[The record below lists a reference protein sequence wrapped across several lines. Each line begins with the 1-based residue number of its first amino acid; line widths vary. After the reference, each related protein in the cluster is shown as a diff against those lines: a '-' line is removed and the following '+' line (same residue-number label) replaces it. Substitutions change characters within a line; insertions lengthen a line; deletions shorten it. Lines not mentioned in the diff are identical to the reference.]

1 MEWNPEKQL
10 LLENYITNYNGQLN
24 DTRLFYNN
32 LDWNYIFNLVGVN
45 DQEFLMLKIDEI
57 YDESINVYFKD
68 DFNINQLVDHWKSK
82 SNPIY
87 QEVVQIVE
95 SLGLESFK
103 LEVLEESSSNQT
115 PAKITTKTE
124 TIVTTPTTAKR
135 VSSTPVPKLT
145 KTERRLSLD
154 LMHPRPSFG
163 LNQESQLVKP
173 PITSTTNIH
182 VHAQQ
187 ETASDLNPPV
197 NLPSKK
203 KFTFNKAKFTI
214 STNKRQQEQQTNTA
228 PRQQRT
234 STVDEQLPLYIRKQ
248 LTKNRP
254 QQTITPKPSKH
265 QFAQNSSPTN
275 SSPRGSYKRS
285 SRIQNLLSNSQSLYV
300 HSKDPANSAETST
313 HTSNDTD
320 LRLRY
325 YSDELDDE
333 DNREYILPDLLT
345 RYFGVHEDQEAEDN
359 TDNDADDDSEE
370 EEEEEE
376 ENDFVN
382 VGDDHDDYLFKI

>member
-1 MEWNPEKQL
+1 MEWNPEKQH
-10 LLENYITNYNGQLN
+10 LLENYITNYSRQLN
-24 DTRLFYNN
+24 DTGLFYKN
-32 LDWNYIFNLVGVN
+32 LDWNYIFNLVGVD

-68 DFNINQLVDHWKSK
+68 EFNINQLVDHWKSK

-95 SLGLESFK
+95 SLGLDSFK
-103 LEVLEESSSNQT
+103 LEVPEESSSNKT
-115 PAKITTKTE
+115 TTETTTKTE
-124 TIVTTPTTAKR
+124 PLVTTPTTAKR
-135 VSSTPVPKLT
+135 VSYTPVPKLT

-173 PITSTTNIH
+173 PIASTTNIH

-187 ETASDLNPPV
+187 ETASHFNPSV
-197 NLPSKK
+197 RQPSKK
-203 KFTFNKAKFTI
+203 KFTFHKSKFTI
-214 STNKRQQEQQTNTA
+214 STNRQQQQQQQTNTA
-228 PRQQRT
+228 PRQRRT
-234 STVDEQLPLYIRKQ
+234 STVDEQLPLYIRNQ

-265 QFAQNSSPTN
+265 HFIQNASPAN

-285 SRIQNLLSNSQSLYV
+285 SRIQNLLTNSQSLYV

-313 HTSNDTD
+313 PTSNDTD
-320 LRLRY
+320 LQLRY

-345 RYFGVHEDQEAEDN
+345 RYFGVHEDHEIEED
-359 TDNDADDDSEE
+359 TDEDADDDSE